1 MADPLFLTKVTL
13 KNYKSIAS
21 CSIILHP
28 LMFLVG
34 LNGAGK
40 SNFLDALR
48 LVSDALSTS
57 LDHAIRQRNGIGEVR
72 RRSGGHPT
80 HFSIRLD
87 FRLPSGVTGHYEF
100 RIDSRPQG
108 GFEVQSEECKVNL
121 VDFEQKTAFFRVQN
135 GQVTSSE
142 KITPAVVA
150 DRLYLVSASS
160 LPAFRPVFDL
170 LSRMAFYNLN
180 PASIRDLQTPDAGE
194 ILSRDGDNIASVVAT
209 ISRKSPEAKKRVEE
223 YLAQVVPGVTGVD
236 TKVLGSKETLE
247 FLQEVSGAA
256 HPWRFPA
263 SSMSDGTLRALGVLV
278 ALFQSG
284 SISGAGAPL
293 IGIEEPEVA
302 LHPAAVGALL
312 DSLLEASARRQIL
325 ITSHSADLLES
336 KDVTPEML
344 LAVESRRGVTYI
356 GPVDRAGQTALR
368 NHLYTAGELLRQGQL
383 TPERDMPAKKD
394 GRQMS
399 LLAEAA
405 G

>member
-1 MADPLFLTKVTL
+1 MPDPLLLTKVTL

-21 CSIILHP
+21 CSVALHP

-48 LVSDALSTS
+48 FVSDALSTS

-87 FRLPSGVTGHYEF
+87 FRLPTGIIGHYQF
-100 RIDSRPQG
+100 RVGARPLG
-108 GFEVQSEECKVNL
+108 GFEVQSEECRVHP
-121 VDFEQKTAFFRVQN
+121 VEFDQPAAFFEVQN

-142 KITPAVVA
+142 TVTPAAVM

-160 LPAFRPVFDL
+160 LPPFRLVFDL

-180 PASIRDLQTPDAGE
+180 PARIRDLQTPDAGE
-194 ILSRDGDNIASVVAT
+194 ILSRDGDNIASVLAT
-209 ISRKSPEAKKRVEE
+209 IGRQSPDVKKRIEE
-223 YLAQVVPGVTGVD
+223 YLAQVVPGVEGVD
-236 TKVLGSKETLE
+236 TKVLGPRETLE
-247 FLQEVSGAA
+247 FRQEVLGAA

-284 SISGAGAPL
+284 NGSGAGAPL

-312 DSLLEASARRQIL
+312 DSLLEASARRQIV

-336 KDVTPEML
+336 KDITPDML
-344 LAVESRRGVTYI
+344 LAVEAQRGVTYI
-356 GPVDRAGQTALR
+356 APIDRAGQTALR
-368 NHLYTAGELLRQGQL
+368 EHLYTAGELLRLGQL
-383 TPERDMPAKKD
+383 SPEMKPPKRQD
-394 GRQMS
+394 GQQMS
-399 LLAEAA
+399 LLHEAA
-405 G
+405 A